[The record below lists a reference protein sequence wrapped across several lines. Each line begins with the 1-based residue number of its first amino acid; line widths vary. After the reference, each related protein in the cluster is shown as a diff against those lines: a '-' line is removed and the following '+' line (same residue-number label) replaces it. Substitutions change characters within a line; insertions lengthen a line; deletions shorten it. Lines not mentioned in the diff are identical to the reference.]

1 MKKTISVS
9 IVRHDGE
16 LNQALKRLAKTAVYV
31 GIAAGSNDDTRND
44 GGPSNHLLGFVH
56 ENGSPVNNIPPRPFL
71 VVQSINTLS
80 IK

>member
-31 GIAAGSNDDTRND
+31 GIAAGSKDDTRND
-44 GGPSNHLLGFVH
+44 GEARATISSALCMRTVHL
-56 ENGSPVNNIPPRPFL
+56 
-71 VVQSINTLS
+71 
-80 IK
+80 